1 MKKNFFVA
9 LVAVV
14 LATIPTSLKAG
25 ENEWFFE
32 TETSITTNYIWR
44 GMSQA
49 GPSVQP
55 GLSVGFSGDL
65 LEVSAEA
72 WANASLDPLYDF
84 KHERTS
90 CNEFDFS
97 LYATLGGLTL
107 SVSDYNYSMSNYFN
121 SSYLDNHELDF
132 QLSYCVS
139 EDLPLSF
146 SWSSLLYNNYE
157 LGESEFAHYFQ
168 FGYEF
173 ALVGLDFWCEL
184 GAVPTESWYYDVDG
198 FALTNVTLGA
208 NLNNAGL
215 QLTYNPA
222 WNDFSFAVSYTF

>member
-1 MKKNFFVA
+1 MMRKIFFVA
-9 LVAVV
+9 LVVAV
-14 LATIPTSLKAG
+14 LTTIPASIKAG

-32 TETSITTNYIWR
+32 TETTITTNYIWR
-44 GMSQA
+44 GMSVA

-55 GLSVGFSGDL
+55 DL
-65 LEVSAEA
+65 MFGYGNDDFEVSMDV
-72 WANASLDPLYDF
+72 WANASLDPLYDIDL
-84 KHERTS
+84 ERTS
-90 CNEFDFS
+90 CNEFDIALSAAYKGF
-97 LYATLGGLTL
+97 TLTL
-107 SVSDYNYSMSNYFN
+107 SDYNYSMFNYFN
-121 SSYLDNHELDF
+121 SSYLDNHELDI
-132 QLSYCVS
+132 QLDYYIS
-139 EDLPLSF
+139 DDFPMTI
-146 SWSSLLYNNYE
+146 SWSSLLHSNG
-157 LGESEFAHYFQ
+157 LGDSEFAHYFQ

-173 ALVGLDFWCEL
+173 ALLGLDFWCEL